1 MICTRNRIKHTYIY
15 ILMVIYL
22 IVFNSAVVMTRKI
35 MSLALSFLAATRL
48 WGADN
53 DLLHFQ
59 LLPVKK
65 NPHGRI
71 LCLSTVHHPKRC
83 SCPVLSVVPAIVVH
97 PLPDQLNRW
106 LSTIVLLALRFPVQN
121 YHHHKMRKCDD
132 VLRARK
138 IRLLAF
144 IATHLSC
151 CTFFGMFKSS
161 MKITFFLPAGGPWV
175 LRQMSESGM
184 RTECMYMWNHNVRI
198 TLYHQST
205 IWPSDRQATG
215 GPLSPRPYTPR
226 RLFSNFE
233 SNKSWITGATSVHR
247 DCFHYFSVPHC
258 AVNY

>member
-1 MICTRNRIKHTYIY
+1 
-15 ILMVIYL
+15 
-22 IVFNSAVVMTRKI
+22 
-35 MSLALSFLAATRL
+35 
-48 WGADN
+48 
-53 DLLHFQ
+53 
-59 LLPVKK
+59 
-65 NPHGRI
+65 
-71 LCLSTVHHPKRC
+71 
-83 SCPVLSVVPAIVVH
+83 
-97 PLPDQLNRW
+97 
-106 LSTIVLLALRFPVQN
+106 
-121 YHHHKMRKCDD
+121 
-132 VLRARK
+132 
-138 IRLLAF
+138 
-144 IATHLSC
+144 
-151 CTFFGMFKSS
+151 

-233 SNKSWITGATSVHR
+233 SNKSWVTGATSIHR